1 MNRIFLLFKQ
11 VCSLAFLCNV
21 ANAQTILSVE
31 IKNNAP
37 IPINK
42 KVIEIPWQD
51 DLIKITDTA
60 RLIVIDAESKDQL
73 VFQLET
79 KGLGQIQ
86 NLLVQLDFK
95 ENQTKRIVLKY
106 GKRDD
111 LNTKTYGR
119 FIPERKDDFAWEN
132 NRIAF
137 RMYGKALEMTP
148 KENAYGLD
156 VWVKRTERMIINE
169 RYKRNEYHID
179 HGDGM
184 DYYHVGFTLGAGN
197 MMPYLKDS
205 IWYSKNYTTYKVLD
219 NGPLRTSFQLSY
231 DDWDVDGQMINAEK
245 TISLDADQQLNKI
258 SVRYNNIK
266 DSTLP
271 VVAGIVCRKAPGI
284 KLLDEVNGI
293 MAYWEPKHGVDGITG
308 VACVFSTPV
317 QQLFESKGQLLG
329 KIAFQKGE
337 TLTYYAGAVWDKAG
351 FIIDE
356 NSWFQYLKQFN
367 QEMNASLD
375 LKVIH

>member
-1 MNRIFLLFKQ
+1 
-11 VCSLAFLCNV
+11 
-21 ANAQTILSVE
+21 
-31 IKNNAP
+31 
-37 IPINK
+37 
-42 KVIEIPWQD
+42 VIEIPWQD

-231 DDWDVDGQMINAEK
+231 DDWDVEGQMINAEK

-258 SVRYNNIK
+258 SVRYNHIK

-271 VVAGIVCRKAPGI
+271 VVAGFVCRKAPGI
-284 KLLDEVNGI
+284 KLLDDVNGI
-293 MAYWEPKHGVDGITG
+293 MGYWEPKHGVDGITG